1 MNKHLSRILAFMLV
15 FVMAFV
21 FGCKQPS
28 GNEGGNSGSNPPIS
42 GPDTPTPGTDDEDWT
57 DLSVREATGANGVV
71 ASASAYAS
79 KAGLTVLE
87 AGGNAFDAAVA
98 TSFAL
103 GVVEP
108 NASGIGGG
116 GVMTAYNAKT
126 GKYVFY
132 NFREFMP
139 AAGTAAKY
147 NELGGS
153 DTT

>member
-1 MNKHLSRILAFMLV
+1 MLFAIGCGKDNNKD
-15 FVMAFV
+15 
-21 FGCKQPS
+21 S
-28 GNEGGNSGSNPPIS
+28 GGGSSTPPIS
-42 GPDTPTPGTDDEDWT
+42 GPDTPTPPSSGPDTPTPPVSEDDWT

-87 AGGNAFDAAVA
+87 NGGNAFDAAVA

-132 NFREFMP
+132 NFREFLP
-139 AAGTAAKY
+139 AAGTPEKY
-147 NELGGS
+147 
-153 DTT
+153 